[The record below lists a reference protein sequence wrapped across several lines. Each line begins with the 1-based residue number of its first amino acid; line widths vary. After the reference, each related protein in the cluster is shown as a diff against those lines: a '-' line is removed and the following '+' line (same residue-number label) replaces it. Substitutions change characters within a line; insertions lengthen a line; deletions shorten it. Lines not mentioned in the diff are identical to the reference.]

1 MAGISHA
8 SFLGAGAGV
17 AGAVL
22 GLRFL
27 LRVVGCSVLDVGDR
41 RSDEGVTTAEAETE
55 SVSGIGQFHFG
66 ARPKFNSMSPVNHSP
81 STIENRRGYNGRP
94 FRLTSSISKRLF
106 LLFSLKRVNLR
117 SAPFWVITR
126 L

>member
-8 SFLGAGAGV
+8 SVLGAGAGV

-27 LRVVGCSVLDVGDR
+27 LRVVGSSVLDVGDR
-41 RSDEGVTTAEAETE
+41 RSDEGVATAEAEAE

-66 ARPKFNSMSPVNHSP
+66 ARPKFSSTSPVNHSP
-81 STIENRRGYNGRP
+81 STIENRRGYNGRQ
-94 FRLTSSISKRLF
+94 FRLTPPISKRLF
-106 LLFSLKRVNLR
+106 FLF
-117 SAPFWVITR
+117 
-126 L
+126 

>member
-8 SFLGAGAGV
+8 SVLGAGAGV

-27 LRVVGCSVLDVGDR
+27 LRVVGSSVLDVGDLDVGGR
-41 RSDEGVTTAEAETE
+41 RSDVGVATAEAEAE

-66 ARPKFNSMSPVNHSP
+66 ARPKFNSTSPVNHSP

-94 FRLTSSISKRLF
+94 FRLTPSISKRLF
-106 LLFSLKRVNLR
+106 LLF
-117 SAPFWVITR
+117 
-126 L
+126 

>member
-8 SFLGAGAGV
+8 PVFGAGAGV

-27 LRVVGCSVLDVGDR
+27 LRVVGSSVLDVGDR
-41 RSDEGVTTAEAETE
+41 RSDEGVTTAEAEAE

-66 ARPKFNSMSPVNHSP
+66 ARPKFSSSSPVNHSP
-81 STIENRRGYNGRP
+81 SANENRRAYNGRP
-94 FRLTSSISKRLF
+94 FRLTPSISKSLF
-106 LLFSLKRVNLR
+106 LLF
-117 SAPFWVITR
+117 
-126 L
+126 